1 LISFFEGK
9 KTLVTLKLSG
19 VFYKNIVTWGLN
31 YFMNMPNHKQNNNT
45 SKLCDLVVGQRDLFK
60 EVKEDLKGDG
70 YDYFN

>member
-1 LISFFEGK
+1 
-9 KTLVTLKLSG
+9 
-19 VFYKNIVTWGLN
+19 
-31 YFMNMPNHKQNNNT
+31 MNMPNHKQNNNT